1 MKSEIDIAF
10 ELLRAALEGH
20 SLETADLE
28 ASQWWS
34 LFRLLQKNH
43 VEALCFDALV
53 GAKVPREVLMP
64 WLSEREKAADW
75 YRHQEKVQTEVTSA
89 MKKHGI
95 ETLVLKGTHLAQY
108 YPRPEAREFGDLD
121 LYFYDRHDEAD
132 AVARKELCV
141 AVSNDSHHHTKYNYH
156 GVTVESHYDFLN
168 THYPTSNRRYES
180 LLKELAPSPT
190 FEILFLLR
198 HMAGH
203 FAASRI
209 TLRDLIDW
217 TLTCRA
223 LHDKADWTLIQET
236 LDHYGMG
243 PFVATLG
250 TIAEKRLGVQLPLH
264 DEADRQTLFR
274 VEHDM
279 VYGNPLSD
287 HPSDGFGRLGWKI
300 RRWRALAWKRRM
312 VYNDSG
318 VSLFF
323 SSLTSHAEKPH
334 SILHKM

>member
-75 YRHQEKVQTEVTSA
+75 YRHQEKVQTEITTA
-89 MKKHGI
+89 MRKHGI

-209 TLRDLIDW
+209 TLRDLVDW

-223 LHDKADWTLIQET
+223 QHDKVDWNLVDKTIREFGMTEFAAALNSIASQRLGIQMPTLSY
-236 LDHYGMG
+236 DH
-243 PFVATLG
+243 PATLSR
-250 TIAEKRLGVQLPLH
+250 IEKDIIYGSMDDCEGDGISR
-264 DEADRQTLFR
+264 
-274 VEHDM
+274 M
-279 VYGNPLSD
+279 V
-287 HPSDGFGRLGWKI
+287 WKM
-300 RRWRALAWKRRM
+300 RRWEALKWKRKM
-312 VYNDSG
+312 VYNDSNFR
-318 VSLFF
+318 LWFA
-323 SSLTSHAEKPH
+323 SLTAHAAKPR
-334 SILHKM
+334 SITHKM